1 MKKTPK
7 MIEVEERIGEPI
19 DVYLRR
25 EYVDERMSAIK
36 IGEKFGVSDSFVR
49 KLLRNCGIETRKTN
63 RLPEGFTKPTKEE
76 LGRMYVYKGMGTEKI
91 AEKFGVSHNS
101 VCKWLI
107 KYGIEVRDISEAKLP
122 KGFTKPNK
130 QELKRMYVKE
140 RMSSIKIAEKLG
152 VGNATV
158 RDWLK
163 ENEIKTRDRSEARLP
178 EGVTKPTKEE
188 LERMYIDEGMSI
200 GKMEKK
206 LGVSKTGVFRWLK
219 EYDIERIRAKRL
231 SEGFTKPTK
240 EELEKMYIDERMST
254 HKIGEKLR
262 VNHKSVNRWLKKYE

>member
-49 KLLRNCGIETRKTN
+49 KL
-63 RLPEGFTKPTKEE
+63 
-76 LGRMYVYKGMGTEKI
+76 
-91 AEKFGVSHNS
+91 
-101 VCKWLI
+101 LI